1 MAPSS
6 TGSAHTP
13 FSGYKTVRPEFS
25 KIENVTKTGKGKNIF
40 SEAKRK
46 FLDQNSSRSK
56 TKQIRKEGKL
66 FFGKAKQN
74 FLTRIPQ
81 DQERN
86 ESEGKKFFFLAKRNN
101 FF

>member
-1 MAPSS
+1 M
-6 TGSAHTP
+6 
-13 FSGYKTVRPEFS
+13 VRPEFS
-25 KIENVTKTGKGKNIF
+25 KIEKVTKTGKGKNIS

-74 FLTRIPQ
+74 FFTRIPQ
-81 DQERN
+81 DRECTNQK
-86 ESEGKKFFFLAKRNN
+86 GKKLFFSKAKQ